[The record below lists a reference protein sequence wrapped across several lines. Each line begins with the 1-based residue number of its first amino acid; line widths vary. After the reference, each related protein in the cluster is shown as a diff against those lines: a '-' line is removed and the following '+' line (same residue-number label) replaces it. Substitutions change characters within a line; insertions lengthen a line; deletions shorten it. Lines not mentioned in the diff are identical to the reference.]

1 LKVREN
7 RDWKGTKEM
16 AKQEKSLMRQMIE
29 ERGIKDLKGVQDLVK
44 ELTSGLIQECMDA
57 ELEDELGYSK
67 YDYKNKQGSNSR
79 NGSYSKTV
87 SSSQGP
93 VELKVPRDREGEYEP
108 EIVKKGQMDISA
120 IEDKILFLYSQGT
133 STREI
138 ERTMQE
144 MYGIMVDATRVS
156 RITDK
161 ILPLIR
167 EWQNRP
173 LETCYAH
180 VVLDAIHYKVREEG
194 TVVKKAVYIAIG
206 TDMAGMKEV
215 LGLWIG
221 ETESSKYWLGV
232 LNGLKARGV
241 EHILII
247 SVDGLNGFTEAI
259 EAVYPKTE
267 VQRCILHQIR
277 NSTRY
282 VSYKDLKAFTAGLKP
297 IYKAAT
303 EEAALLALDEFEET
317 WGARYPLAIKSWRQ
331 HWSELA
337 TMFRYPE
344 ALRRII
350 YTTNALENF
359 NRQLRKV
366 TKTKSA
372 FVSDDALLKQLYLVT
387 MQVSEK
393 WTMPVANWRD
403 ILAQLIIFFGDR
415 VSVHL

>member
-1 LKVREN
+1 
-7 RDWKGTKEM
+7 M
-16 AKQEKSLMRQMIE
+16 AKREKSALRQLID
-29 ERGIKDLKGVQDLVK
+29 ERGIKDLQGVQDLVK

-57 ELEDELGYSK
+57 ELEEELGYSK
-67 YDYKNKQGSNSR
+67 YDYKNKTGSNSR
-79 NGSYSKTV
+79 NGSYRKTV
-87 SSSQGP
+87 NSSQGE
-93 VELKVPRDREGEYEP
+93 VELKVPRDREGIYEP
-108 EIVKKGQMDISA
+108 QIVKKGQMDISD

-144 MYGIMVDATRVS
+144 LYGIEVDATRVS

-161 ILPLIR
+161 IMPVIR

-173 LETCYAH
+173 LEACYAH
-180 VVLDAIHYKVREEG
+180 VVLDAIHYKVRQEG
-194 TVVKKAVYIAIG
+194 HVVKKAVYIAIG
-206 TDMAGMKEV
+206 TDLAGMKDV
-215 LGLWIG
+215 LGIWVG

-232 LNGLKARGV
+232 LNGLKNRGV
-241 EHILII
+241 NDILII

-267 VQRCILHQIR
+267 LQRCILHQIR

-297 IYKAAT
+297 IYQAVT
-303 EEAALLALDEFEET
+303 EDAALLALDVFEAN
-317 WGARYPLAIKSWRQ
+317 WGDKYPLAIKSWRE
-331 HWSELA
+331 HWDELA
-337 TMFRYPE
+337 TMFKYPE

-366 TKTKSA
+366 TKTKTA
-372 FVSDDALLKQLYLVT
+372 FVSDDALLKQLYLV
-387 MQVSEK
+387 MIQVTDR
-393 WTMPVANWRD
+393 WTMPVLHWQD
-403 ILAQLIIFFGDR
+403 ILVQLMIFFGDR
-415 VSVHL
+415 VSVRL

>member
-1 LKVREN
+1 
-7 RDWKGTKEM
+7 M
-16 AKQEKSLMRQMIE
+16 AKQQKSLMRQLIE

-44 ELTSGLIQECMDA
+44 ELTSGLIQEVMDA

-87 SSSQGP
+87 NSSQGA
-93 VELKVPRDREGEYEP
+93 VELKVPRDREGVYTP

-144 MYGIMVDATRVS
+144 MYGIEVDATRVS

-206 TDMAGMKEV
+206 TDLAGMKEV
-215 LGLWIG
+215 LGLWVG
-221 ETESSKYWLGV
+221 ETESAKYWLGI
-232 LNGLKARGV
+232 LNGLKSRGV
-241 EHILII
+241 EDILII
-247 SVDGLNGFTEAI
+247 SVDGLSGFTTAI

-282 VSYKDLKAFTAGLKP
+282 VSYKDLKAFTAGLKL

-303 EEAALLALDEFEET
+303 EEAALLALDGFEAE
-317 WGARYPLAIKSWRQ
+317 WGDRYPLAIKSWRE
-331 HWSELA
+331 HWTELA
-337 TMFRYPE
+337 TMFKYPE

-359 NRQLRKV
+359 NRQLRKA
-366 TKTKSA
+366 TKTKAA

-387 MQVSEK
+387 VQVTEK
-393 WTMPVANWRD
+393 WTMPIPHWRD
-403 ILAQLIIFFGDR
+403 ILAQLLIFFADR
-415 VSVHL
+415 VTIRL

>member
-1 LKVREN
+1 
-7 RDWKGTKEM
+7 M
-16 AKQEKSLMRQMIE
+16 AKREKSALRQLID
-29 ERGIKDLKGVQDLVK
+29 ERGIKDLQGVQDLVK

-57 ELEDELGYSK
+57 ELEEELGYSK
-67 YDYKNKQGSNSR
+67 YDYKNKTGSNSR
-79 NGSYSKTV
+79 NGSYRKTV
-87 SSSQGP
+87 NSSQGE
-93 VELKVPRDREGEYEP
+93 VELKVPRDREGIYEP
-108 EIVKKGQMDISA
+108 QIVKKGQMDISD

-144 MYGIMVDATRVS
+144 LYGIEVDATRVS

-161 ILPLIR
+161 IMPVIR

-173 LETCYAH
+173 LEACYAH
-180 VVLDAIHYKVREEG
+180 VVLDAIHYKVRQEG
-194 TVVKKAVYIAIG
+194 HVVKKAVYIAIG
-206 TDMAGMKEV
+206 TDLAGMKDV
-215 LGLWIG
+215 LGIWVG

-232 LNGLKARGV
+232 LNGLKNRGV
-241 EHILII
+241 NDILII

-267 VQRCILHQIR
+267 LQRCILHQIR

-297 IYKAAT
+297 IYQAVT
-303 EEAALLALDEFEET
+303 EDAALLALDVFEAN
-317 WGARYPLAIKSWRQ
+317 WGDKYPLAIKSWRE
-331 HWSELA
+331 HWGELA
-337 TMFRYPE
+337 TMFKYPE

-366 TKTKSA
+366 TKTKTA
-372 FVSDDALLKQLYLVT
+372 FVSDDALLKQLYLV
-387 MQVSEK
+387 MIQVTDR
-393 WTMPVANWRD
+393 WTMPVLHWHD
-403 ILAQLIIFFGDR
+403 ILVQLMIFFGDR
-415 VSVHL
+415 VSVRL